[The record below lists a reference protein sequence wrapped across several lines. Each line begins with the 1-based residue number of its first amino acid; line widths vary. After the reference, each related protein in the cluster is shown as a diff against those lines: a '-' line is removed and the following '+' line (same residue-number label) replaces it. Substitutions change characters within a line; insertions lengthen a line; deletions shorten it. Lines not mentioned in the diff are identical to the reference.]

1 MLLWNSPLRTACPN
15 ELSLEIAISW
25 DTIDEAFEGSSV
37 WELRLCFGASSS
49 TSRGFVTEGNVSR
62 VRLLV
67 REEDKKELPSLD
79 IEELARNPKL
89 GDGRLPYR
97 SIDCLKH

>member
-1 MLLWNSPLRTACPN
+1 MDDGLV
-15 ELSLEIAISW
+15 
-25 DTIDEAFEGSSV
+25 GSRK

-49 TSRGFVTEGNVSR
+49 TSRGFVTEGNVSG
-62 VRLLV
+62 VCLLV
-67 REEDKKELPSLD
+67 RVEDKKELPNLD
-79 IEELARNPKL
+79 VEELARKPKL